1 MEILKSLLFGL
12 VEGIT
17 EWLPVSSTGH
27 MIILDQFVK
36 LDVSPEFYKLYE
48 VVIQLGAIL
57 AVVIIF
63 WDKLWPFTMARK
75 KSDASRTAVREVP
88 AWKDGALALW
98 INIIVACVPAA
109 IVGIAF
115 DDAIDALFYHPVP
128 VAVALIVVGV
138 LFIIIESTTGKK
150 DPRITDLSS
159 ITIKTALI
167 IGLFQTLAA
176 IFPGTSRS
184 GATILGALLI
194 GVSREIAAEFTFFLA
209 VPVMVGASL
218 LKLLKYILSGVTA
231 SGMEIL
237 VLIVGCVSAFA
248 VSMFVIRFLM
258 NYIKNHDFKVFGWY
272 RIGLGALVIILSISG
287 LIAG

>member
-1 MEILKSLLFGL
+1 MEFLKSLLFGI

-27 MIILDQFVK
+27 MIILDEFVK

-48 VVIQLGAIL
+48 VVIQVGAIL
-57 AVVIIF
+57 AVLIIF
-63 WDKLWPFTMARK
+63 RDKLWPFTMSRHKAEG
-75 KSDASRTAVREVP
+75 SRTAVSERP
-88 AWKDGALALW
+88 AWKEGAAALW
-98 INIIVACVPAA
+98 INIIIACVPAA
-109 IVGIAF
+109 IVGIVF
-115 DDAIDALFYHPVP
+115 DDAIDALFYHPIP
-128 VAVALIVVGV
+128 VAIALIVVGV

-150 DPRITDLSS
+150 EPMLTDLSD

-176 IFPGTSRS
+176 VFPGTSRS
-184 GATILGALLI
+184 GATILGALMI
-194 GVSREIAAEFTFFLA
+194 GVSREVAAEFTFFLA

-218 LKLLKYILSGVTA
+218 LKLLKYITSGVTA
-231 SGMEIL
+231 TASEI
-237 VLIVGCVSAFA
+237 VILIIGCVSAFA

-272 RIGLGALVIILSISG
+272 RIGLGALVIILSIAG
-287 LIAG
+287 LISG